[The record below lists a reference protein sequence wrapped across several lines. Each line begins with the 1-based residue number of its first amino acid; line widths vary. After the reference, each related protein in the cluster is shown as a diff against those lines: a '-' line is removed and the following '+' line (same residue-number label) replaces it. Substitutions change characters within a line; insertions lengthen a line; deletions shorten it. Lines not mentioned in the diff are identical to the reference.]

1 MYEQPIFICTNQ
13 YKKLH
18 SIETKNNNEVLLT
31 YQDGTTSIAR
41 ERTEEEK
48 QKDIIEKRYFLEK
61 LNKLMSSVNTINNR
75 SKNTCFDAS
84 VCED

>member
-1 MYEQPIFICTNQ
+1 MYKQQIFICTNQ
-13 YKKLH
+13 QEKLY

-31 YQDGTTSIAR
+31 YQDGTTSTVR

-48 QKDIIEKRYFLEK
+48 QKDIIKKKYFSEK
-61 LNKLMSSVNTINNR
+61 LNKLMSSVDTINNR
-75 SKNTCFDAS
+75 GKNTCFDTS